1 MKQIKFLVSISFL
14 GLYISPVI
22 ASATVI
28 DPIES
33 FKAFTESLS
42 SALDYQ
48 IGEEWGKKLVTNEDV
63 AADTFF
69 ARMAKATA
77 MIRRG
82 GTGFYLGVFNG
93 HHIMATNHHVCP
105 EAMDCSYDRAIEF
118 PLLGFKTKV
127 EEFYGSWPE
136 IDLSLFSIEVNSL
149 AFLQALSNNAS
160 PFAFNEDVYRG
171 EELTTIG
178 FGVANNPM
186 HKLMANQDS
195 DCVVFSGNAEYR
207 LMADPDELNP
217 GEYKA
222 WSFANGC
229 DVSHGD
235 SGSAMMDRKSGHVV
249 GIIWTGRI
257 PKNKKVQS
265 SQYLH
270 EIMNQPNEDIWTEL
284 SYSVPAV
291 HMKEY
296 LQEQISNGAIHS
308 NFALTISE
316 MLK

>member
-1 MKQIKFLVSISFL
+1 MKRFKILFTILFL
-14 GLYISPVI
+14 GFFNSQSQ
-22 ASATVI
+22 AHATAI
-28 DPIES
+28 DPVS
-33 FKAFTESLS
+33 TFKALTEGVN

-48 IGEEWGKKLVTNEDV
+48 IGDEWGKKPVTYEDV
-63 AADTFF
+63 IADTFF

-118 PLLGFKTKV
+118 PLLGFKTKI

-149 AFLQALSNNAS
+149 AFLQALSNNSS

-178 FGVANNPM
+178 FGVANNPL

-207 LMADPDELNP
+207 LMGDPDELNP

-235 SGSAMMDRKSGHVV
+235 SGSAMMDRNNGHVV

-270 EIMNQPNEDIWTEL
+270 EIMNQPNEDIWSEL

-296 LQEQISNGAIHS
+296 LQEQISSGAINT
-308 NFALTISE
+308 NFALTLSE